1 MTSSGP
7 TIYVTGILEGY
18 KGRDSGTKIT
28 LEEIITKSFRSEN
41 IHKPTDARGW
51 KKPQAKETSRKP

>member
-7 TIYVTGILEGY
+7 TIYVTGILEGF

-28 LEEIITKSFRSEN
+28 LEEIITKSFRGEN
-41 IHKPTDARGW
+41 IHKLTDARG
-51 KKPQAKETSRKP
+51 